1 MKKLY
6 IYLLAGALISIF
18 ALGWVIDTY
27 NQQTAPLEDSFEWQS
42 KLITGLAKQVA
53 DIEQGKR
60 EDATALIAKQFD
72 INISYKDGE
81 TLAMPLEL
89 KQRMLQPDGLV
100 IENENV
106 YLLKTTPKMAPDYVE
121 LEWQPQVEQADYD
134 VLLTLFFYGGICAI
148 LWFILSPLVKRL
160 IVLNTAA
167 KHFASGNLS
176 ARIAPNHFTYIRDL
190 ENTFN
195 RMASQIEKLMAE
207 NKLMA
212 SSLSHDIRTPV
223 ACLRFGLDAALDE
236 SDIDAIHDYLARMEK
251 DLDQMEDMLSSY
263 LSFATL
269 EQKSHLLKHEV
280 TTLSRYG
287 QDLMQQMQPKLQKNQ
302 LSGRV
307 EIPEQLMIHGDLHWL
322 ARAISNLISNAC
334 DFATAS
340 VLLSAHHTE
349 HWLIITVEDD
359 GPGIARQNWD
369 KVFSPF
375 FQEQTH
381 RNRAGKSYGLG
392 LAIVAKVMDWHHGTA
407 TVNQS
412 ERLGGA
418 KFVLSLPCKEK

>member
-27 NQQTAPLEDSFEWQS
+27 NQQTAPVEDNFEWQS
-42 KLITGLAKQVA
+42 KLITGLAKQIA
-53 DIEQGKR
+53 NIDRAKR
-60 EDATALIAKQFD
+60 EDATTLIARQFA
-72 INISYKDGE
+72 INISYKDGD

-89 KQRMLQPDGLV
+89 KQQMLQPDGLV

-106 YLLKTTPKMAPDYVE
+106 YLLKTTPEMAPDYIE
-121 LEWQPQVEQADYD
+121 LEWLPQVEQANYD

-195 RMASQIEKLMAE
+195 RMANQIEKLMAE

-236 SDIDAIHDYLARMEK
+236 NDIGAIHDYLERMEK
-251 DLDQMEDMLSSY
+251 DLDQMEDMLASY

-280 TTLSRYG
+280 TNLSHYG
-287 QDLMQQMQPKLQKNQ
+287 QDLMQQMQHKLQKNQ
-302 LSGRV
+302 LSGLV
-307 EIPEQLMIHGDLHWL
+307 DIPEHLMIYGDLHWL
-322 ARAISNLISNAC
+322 ARAVSNLISNAC
-334 DFATAS
+334 DFATSS
-340 VLLSAHHTE
+340 VVLSAHRTE
-349 HWLIITVEDD
+349 HRLIITVEDD

>member
-27 NQQTAPLEDSFEWQS
+27 NQQTAPVEDNFEWQS
-42 KLITGLAKQVA
+42 KLITGLAKQIA
-53 DIEQGKR
+53 NIDRAKR
-60 EDATALIAKQFD
+60 EDATTLIARQFA
-72 INISYKDGE
+72 INISYKDGD

-89 KQRMLQPDGLV
+89 KQQMLQPDGLV

-106 YLLKTTPKMAPDYVE
+106 YLLKTTPEMAPDYIE
-121 LEWQPQVEQADYD
+121 LEWLPQVEQADYD

-195 RMASQIEKLMAE
+195 RMANQIEKLMAE

-236 SDIDAIHDYLARMEK
+236 NDIGAIHDYLERMEK
-251 DLDQMEDMLSSY
+251 DLDQMEDMLASY

-280 TTLSRYG
+280 TNLSHYG

-302 LSGRV
+302 LSGLV
-307 EIPEQLMIHGDLHWL
+307 DIPEHLMIYGDLHWL
-322 ARAISNLISNAC
+322 ARAVSNLISNAC
-334 DFATAS
+334 DFATSS
-340 VLLSAHHTE
+340 VVLSAHRTE
-349 HWLIITVEDD
+349 HRLIITVEDD

>member
-1 MKKLY
+1 M
-6 IYLLAGALISIF
+6 ISIF

-27 NQQTAPLEDSFEWQS
+27 NQQTAPVEDNFEWQS
-42 KLITGLAKQVA
+42 KLITGLAKQIA
-53 DIEQGKR
+53 NIDRAKR
-60 EDATALIAKQFD
+60 EDATTLIARQFA
-72 INISYKDGE
+72 INISYKDGD

-89 KQRMLQPDGLV
+89 KQQMLQPDGLV

-106 YLLKTTPKMAPDYVE
+106 YLLKTTPEMAPDYIE
-121 LEWQPQVEQADYD
+121 LEWLPQVEQADYD

-195 RMASQIEKLMAE
+195 RMANQIEKLMAE

-236 SDIDAIHDYLARMEK
+236 NDIGAIHDYLERMEK
-251 DLDQMEDMLSSY
+251 DLDQMEDMLASY

-280 TTLSRYG
+280 TNLSHYG

-302 LSGRV
+302 LSGLV
-307 EIPEQLMIHGDLHWL
+307 DIPEHLMIYGDLHWL
-322 ARAISNLISNAC
+322 ARAVSNLISNAC
-334 DFATAS
+334 DFATSS
-340 VLLSAHHTE
+340 VVLSAHRTE
-349 HWLIITVEDD
+349 HRLIITVEDD

>member
-53 DIEQGKR
+53 NIEQEER
-60 EDATALIAKQFD
+60 ENATALIAQQFD
-72 INISYKDGE
+72 INIRYKDGD

-89 KQRMLQPDGLV
+89 KQQMLLPDGLV

-106 YLLKTTPKMAPDYVE
+106 YLLKTTPEMAPDYVE
-121 LEWQPQVEQADYD
+121 LEWEPQVEQADYD

-307 EIPEQLMIHGDLHWL
+307 EIPEHLMIHGDLHWL
-322 ARAISNLISNAC
+322 ARTISNLISNAC

-340 VLLSAHHTE
+340 VLLSAHRTE

-407 TVNQS
+407 TVSQS

>member
-27 NQQTAPLEDSFEWQS
+27 NQQTAPVEDNFEWQS
-42 KLITGLAKQVA
+42 KLITGLAKQIA
-53 DIEQGKR
+53 NIDRAKR
-60 EDATALIAKQFD
+60 EDATTLIARQFA
-72 INISYKDGE
+72 INISYKDGD

-89 KQRMLQPDGLV
+89 KQQMLQPDGLV

-106 YLLKTTPKMAPDYVE
+106 YLLKTTPEMAPDYIE
-121 LEWQPQVEQADYD
+121 LEWLPQVEQANYD

-195 RMASQIEKLMAE
+195 RMANQIEKLMAE

-236 SDIDAIHDYLARMEK
+236 NDIGAIHDYLERMEK
-251 DLDQMEDMLSSY
+251 DLDQMEDMLASY

-280 TTLSRYG
+280 TNLSHYG

-302 LSGRV
+302 LSGLV
-307 EIPEQLMIHGDLHWL
+307 DIPEHLMIYGDLHWL
-322 ARAISNLISNAC
+322 ARAVSNLISNAC
-334 DFATAS
+334 DFATSS
-340 VLLSAHHTE
+340 VVLSAHRTE
-349 HWLIITVEDD
+349 HRLIITVEDD

>member
-53 DIEQGKR
+53 NIEQEER
-60 EDATALIAKQFD
+60 ENATALIAQQFD
-72 INISYKDGE
+72 INIRYKDGD

-89 KQRMLQPDGLV
+89 KQQMLLPDGLV

-106 YLLKTTPKMAPDYVE
+106 YLLKTTPEMAPDYVE
-121 LEWQPQVEQADYD
+121 LEWEPQVEQADYD

-236 SDIDAIHDYLARMEK
+236 SDIDAIRDYLARMEK
-251 DLDQMEDMLSSY
+251 DLNQMEDMLSSY

-287 QDLMQQMQPKLQKNQ
+287 QESD
-302 LSGRV
+302 
-307 EIPEQLMIHGDLHWL
+307 
-322 ARAISNLISNAC
+322 AANATK
-334 DFATAS
+334 A
-340 VLLSAHHTE
+340 
-349 HWLIITVEDD
+349 
-359 GPGIARQNWD
+359 
-369 KVFSPF
+369 
-375 FQEQTH
+375 
-381 RNRAGKSYGLG
+381 
-392 LAIVAKVMDWHHGTA
+392 AK
-407 TVNQS
+407 
-412 ERLGGA
+412 
-418 KFVLSLPCKEK
+418 

>member
-1 MKKLY
+1 M
-6 IYLLAGALISIF
+6 ISIF

-53 DIEQGKR
+53 NIEQEER
-60 EDATALIAKQFD
+60 ENATALIAQQFD
-72 INISYKDGE
+72 INIRYKDGD

-89 KQRMLQPDGLV
+89 KQQMLLPDGLV

-106 YLLKTTPKMAPDYVE
+106 YLLKTTPEMAPDYVE
-121 LEWQPQVEQADYD
+121 LEWEPQVEQADYD

-307 EIPEQLMIHGDLHWL
+307 EIPEHLMIHGDLHWL
-322 ARAISNLISNAC
+322 ARTISNLISNAC

-340 VLLSAHHTE
+340 VLLSAHRTE

-407 TVNQS
+407 TVSQS